1 MTCDEF
7 LEQAAAYALGVLDD
21 GEQVGC
27 TRHLLEPGPHRGC
40 GVAVDEARAVAVSL
54 SRGLPGRAPS
64 PRLWRAI
71 EARLGEIPR
80 EPGARRRM
88 WRELAGWFVAAA
100 VIGVYLYGAP
110 IDNRKRAVAAAEGA
124 PTTVRDAM
132 ALMTTPGTRLVA
144 FVPQRT
150 GAGRASVILNASAH
164 RALVLCDRTP
174 PEAARL
180 LRVWVSRG
188 PLTPTPL
195 APLTLSDEG
204 VASVQLGPT
213 LFEPTLPE
221 RLLIS
226 ADGPTAQA
234 PTEVLL
240 SAELR

>member
-1 MTCDEF
+1 MTCEEF

-21 GEQVGC
+21 GEQAAC
-27 TRHLLEPGPHRGC
+27 TRHLLDPGPHRAC
-40 GVAVDEARAVAVSL
+40 GVAVDEARAVVVSL

-71 EARLGEIPR
+71 EARLGDIPR

-100 VIGVYLYGAP
+100 VIGVYLYGTP
-110 IDNRKRAVAAAEGA
+110 IDTRRKTVAAAEGA
-124 PTTVRDAM
+124 PITVRDAM
-132 ALMTTPGTRLVA
+132 TMMTTPGTRLVA
-144 FVPQRT
+144 FVPQRA
-150 GAGRASVILNASAH
+150 GAGRASVMLNAPAH

-188 PLTPTPL
+188 PLALAPL

-213 LFEPTLPE
+213 LFEPTLPD

-226 ADGPTAQA
+226 ADGPSAKA